1 MRCNRLDA
9 LSRLLFLGFGLAV
22 AGLGACTEV
31 GPAEPTEWVFPVWR
45 DQTLGFIDQTGRLVI
60 EPRFYGSLEPGDDI
74 VPVLAVLGD
83 DQFWGFID
91 FSGEWLIEP
100 RFSRVGRFVEGRA
113 AFVDEDR
120 LRGGYIDRGGEVVI
134 DPVFEA
140 ARVFSEGLAAVKVQG
155 RWGFIDPQ
163 GSLVIDP
170 QFPRSRDFSEGL
182 AMVQIQ
188 LGTIGYLDPAG
199 EWVIQPRPKRNGET
213 PAPTPV
219 EGELVGQ
226 PVIQALLEGYSF
238 SEGLAAV
245 RTEEGTWGFI
255 DREGRW
261 VIEPVFFG
269 AGQFSEGLAPI
280 RKGLRWGYVD
290 RDGAVVIQPDF
301 FEAKKFS
308 LGLAPVKVP
317 EQGWGY
323 VNAEGE
329 VVFEPVYESADP
341 FVHGLASVQVGSRY
355 GYIDPQGRTVW
366 EPSR

>member
-1 MRCNRLDA
+1 MPRNRAQAPLLV
-9 LSRLLFLGFGLAV
+9 LSFVFFAV
-22 AGLGACTEV
+22 LGACTEV
-31 GPAEPTEWVFPVWR
+31 GPPEPTEWVFPVWE

-74 VPVLAVLGD
+74 VPVLTDQGD
-83 DQFWGFID
+83 DQLWGFID
-91 FSGEWLIEP
+91 FTGRWLIQP
-100 RFSRVGRFVEGRA
+100 RFGRVGRFVEGRA
-113 AFVDEDR
+113 AFLDEDR
-120 LRGGYIDRGGEVVI
+120 LRGGYIDRSGEVVI
-134 DPVFEA
+134 EPVFEA
-140 ARVFSEGLAAVKVQG
+140 ARKFSEGLAAVKVQG
-155 RWGFIDPQ
+155 RWGFIDPR
-163 GSLVIDP
+163 GDVVIDP
-170 QFPRSRDFSEGL
+170 QFPSSRDFSEGL
-182 AMVQIQ
+182 AMVEIQ
-188 LGTIGYLDPAG
+188 HGTIGYLNPAG
-199 EWVIQPRPKRNGET
+199 EWVLEPRPKRDEDA

-219 EGELVGQ
+219 EGGRVGR
-226 PVIQALLEGYSF
+226 PVSEALLEGYSF

-245 RTEEGTWGFI
+245 RTEEGTWGYI

-269 AGQFSEGLAPI
+269 AGQFSEGLAPV

-290 RDGAVVIQPDF
+290 REGEVVIEPEF

-308 LGLAPVKVP
+308 RGLAPVKVP

-329 VVFEPVYESADP
+329 VVVEPIYEGADP

-355 GYIDPQGRTVW
+355 GYIDPQGRWVW